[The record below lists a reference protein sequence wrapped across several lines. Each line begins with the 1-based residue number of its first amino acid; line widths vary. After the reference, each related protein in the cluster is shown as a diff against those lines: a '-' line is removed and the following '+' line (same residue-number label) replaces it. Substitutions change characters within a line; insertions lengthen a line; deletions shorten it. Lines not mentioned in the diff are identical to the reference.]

1 MRPYCLRYLK
11 SNGKLAVQHWANCV
25 DDAEAK
31 YIALAGNPGARQVEV
46 WDGETLI
53 FTGPL
58 KSAPVVVH

>member
-1 MRPYCLRYLK
+1 MRAYCLRYLK
-11 SNGKLAVQHWANCV
+11 SNGALAFQHWANCS

-31 YIALAGNPGARQVEV
+31 SVALTGNPGARQVEV

-58 KSAPVVVH
+58 HSAPVVKH